1 MGFELDAF
9 LGKTSELRT
18 WKGRLPSAVACDLGG
33 DLGLV
38 PVTGRLYLELR
49 ARLGEEEA
57 NRLDVTRPRT
67 YPSPS
72 YEEGVRRWGAE
83 ASAGTVV
90 AFVSVGEFGNQSHEE
105 ATLWSGGRE
114 MLSGVGVK
122 AVLAHFRDQAR
133 LDLGNRPIDVELER
147 YRGEDAAEKWAAA
160 SSPTLK
166 PKPGGGDGAT

>member
-9 LGKTSELRT
+9 LGKTSRLRT
-18 WKGRLPSAVACDLGG
+18 WKVRLPSAVACDLGG

-38 PVTGRLYLELR
+38 PVTGKVYQELR
-49 ARLGEEEA
+49 ALLGKEEA
-57 NRLDVTRPRT
+57 NSLDASRPST

-72 YEEGVRRWGAE
+72 YKEGVRRWGAE
-83 ASAGTVV
+83 ASADTVV

-114 MLSGVGVK
+114 MLSRVGVK
-122 AVLAHFRDQAR
+122 AVLAHFRDQGG
-133 LDLGNRPIDVELER
+133 LDLGNRPIDVALER

-160 SSPTLK
+160 SSLST
-166 PKPGGGDGAT
+166 